1 MKPVDTPPLAPTVRV
16 GTDGDP
22 SADPTAAR
30 AWHGRTM
37 AGIVYANALRQRV
50 ERMFPAPLAQS
61 AMLFAEDLF
70 DRMDPRDPVEEMLL
84 TQLVLTH
91 ARVLHLTDLAN
102 RRDDADSIRTVHEYA
117 DRASNTFRRLALSL
131 SEYRRPPMAAN
142 FTAIRQANFAAQ
154 QVIQSNETEDATNE
168 LGCEPACA
176 SALSADGSW
185 PLVAPGFGA
194 EREAVA
200 TIDRS
205 TDTGRQG

>member
-1 MKPVDTPPLAPTVRV
+1 MKPADEAQPPPTVRV
-16 GTDGDP
+16 GTGGDP
-22 SADPTAAR
+22 NADPAAAR

-37 AGIVYANALRQRV
+37 AGVVYANAIRQRV
-50 ERMFPAPLAQS
+50 ERMFPKPLAQS

-131 SEYRRPPMAAN
+131 SEYRRPPVAAN

-154 QVIQSNETEDATNE
+154 QVIQSNETADATNE
-168 LGCEPACA
+168 LGCDPARA
-176 SALSADGSW
+176 PALSTDGSGAV
-185 PLVAPGFGA
+185 VAAGVGA
-194 EREAVA
+194 AREAVA
-200 TIDRS
+200 AIDR
-205 TDTGRQG
+205 TTKRRRQG